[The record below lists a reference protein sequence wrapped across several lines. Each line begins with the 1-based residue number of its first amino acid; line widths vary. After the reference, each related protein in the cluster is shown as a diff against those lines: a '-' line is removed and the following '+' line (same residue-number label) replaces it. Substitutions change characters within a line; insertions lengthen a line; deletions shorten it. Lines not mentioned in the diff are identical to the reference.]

1 MTGRGRISTN
11 AAYQLFAQVGVLA
24 LNLVASPLI
33 VHGLGL
39 EAYGLLVLV
48 GVTTNYFGFV
58 ELGLGRAT
66 IQVLAQHRTRGE
78 NDEFREVFWTASAAY
93 LALSVVGAVALVV
106 AAPWIVKSVLAV
118 SPAFVPQAIH
128 AFWIGAAGLVV
139 TMQRDVASSVA
150 TAMERFDLIGRLTLF
165 IGLLQTVVNVG
176 LVLWGFPL
184 TGVMLGGLAVQGLAL
199 AVYWVIAFA
208 VAPKLRPLRIQLS
221 RLRGLLRFGG
231 YVTVSQ
237 VVGPLLVHSEKVFIG
252 AFATVQQ
259 LPYYAVPYN
268 LSWALTAVPTSLVSV
283 IYPALVRLRAQGDAA
298 GVRET
303 VRRSTRYVFVAL
315 LGPVV
320 ILVVYAREI
329 LTVWMGADFAV
340 QASGCLRILA
350 IAVLANVM
358 AWPAYQLL
366 HAAGRA
372 DLTARYHVVELVIHI
387 PASILLISQLG
398 VLGAAIAWL
407 LRVAIDS
414 ALLLRAAAEVAG
426 MPAHF
431 LAREMFGRAVG
442 VAVLL
447 LPFLWILRGVAGAG
461 SRAGAAL
468 SLGAIGVCYVAP
480 VVWLGLGREEH
491 RTILTAIRA
500 LMARPERT
508 RG

>member
-1 MTGRGRISTN
+1 VTGRGRISTN
-11 AAYQLFAQVGVLA
+11 AAYQLFAQMGVLA

-78 NDEFREVFWTASAAY
+78 DDEFREVFWTASAAY

-106 AAPWIVKSVLAV
+106 SAPWIVKSVLAV

-165 IGLLQTVVNVG
+165 IGLLQTAVNVG

-208 VAPKLRPLRIQLS
+208 VAPKLRPLRIQLG

-283 IYPALVRLRAQGDAA
+283 IYPALVRLRAQ
-298 GVRET
+298 ET
-303 VRRSTRYVFVAL
+303 RRA
-315 LGPVV
+315 
-320 ILVVYAREI
+320 
-329 LTVWMGADFAV
+329 
-340 QASGCLRILA
+340 
-350 IAVLANVM
+350 
-358 AWPAYQLL
+358 
-366 HAAGRA
+366 
-372 DLTARYHVVELVIHI
+372 
-387 PASILLISQLG
+387 
-398 VLGAAIAWL
+398 
-407 LRVAIDS
+407 
-414 ALLLRAAAEVAG
+414 
-426 MPAHF
+426 
-431 LAREMFGRAVG
+431 
-442 VAVLL
+442 
-447 LPFLWILRGVAGAG
+447 
-461 SRAGAAL
+461 
-468 SLGAIGVCYVAP
+468 
-480 VVWLGLGREEH
+480 
-491 RTILTAIRA
+491 
-500 LMARPERT
+500 
-508 RG
+508 